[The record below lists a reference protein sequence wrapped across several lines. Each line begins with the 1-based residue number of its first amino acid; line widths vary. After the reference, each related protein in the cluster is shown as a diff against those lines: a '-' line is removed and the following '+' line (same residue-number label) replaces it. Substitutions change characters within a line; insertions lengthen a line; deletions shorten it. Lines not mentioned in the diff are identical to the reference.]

1 MDNGLRQIDYRAMD
15 ERDLIRVGTVVAK
28 AILVALVYAVP
39 AILATWWRQRN
50 QERIALLN
58 LTLGWT
64 GIGWLVLLG
73 YVVSRRIRGSR
84 RPRWRRQSRGV
95 AQTEH
100 NGRRQKATAASL
112 RADLDGSASLR

>member
-1 MDNGLRQIDYRAMD
+1 MD

-28 AILVALVYAVP
+28 AMLLALAYAMP
-39 AILATWWRQRN
+39 AILATWWRQRG

-64 GIGWLVLLG
+64 GIGWLALLA
-73 YVVSRRIRGSR
+73 YVVQRRIRR
-84 RPRWRRQSRGV
+84 SRGPNWRYRSRGS

-100 NGRRQKATAASL
+100 QRRRHRTTAASL
-112 RADLDGSASLR
+112 AADLAGTASLR